1 MHSKSVDS
9 LSLTRAGFIE
19 YFLVA
24 TKLVHALTAIAP
36 ALFLLYYPGLVPV
49 ELRSNMLGLLLF
61 FGALTVIMF
70 QALDVYSDD
79 IFSNRLRF
87 RIMFFAWASAF
98 CLLLFMY
105 QGLGLFPYLSSKLVI
120 FWFTGS
126 LLLFGV
132 QRLLVLRLYRAWMK
146 RGMYL
151 QRTVILGFTES
162 GMHLAEYLVRNHDIR
177 SGIIGFIDDRSE
189 RVPENYNSLPLLGNT
204 KDLEK
209 LIRQEQ
215 VDQVL
220 VALPWFAEGRIGAI
234 VHRLRQ
240 LPVNVLLVPDM
251 AAFRHA
257 HNRIVDVSGIPMFP
271 ARQRARP
278 RLRPARP
285 GRQPQ
290 AGLPGPATLPQG
302 HRAEAAPGRPAG
314 HRGPAR
320 RFLQHRLDP
329 RGRPQ
334 RLAVLVGP
342 RRQRAPAE
350 AQGGHPARSAQRQG
364 HALERQRR
372 PGSPG
377 EVQPADAGLG
387 VKPPM
392 RILWILPYSPWPT
405 TSGGKTRQYH
415 LLRSLAARGHRI
427 TVLLHSKQ
435 PVSAEDRQAL
445 EPFLERL
452 VVLPRRPLRSLSTL
466 LAALFAPYPL
476 LASVNGLS
484 AELQRTATELLRE
497 PWDVVQ
503 VEHSYSFQP
512 YERPLR
518 DAGQPFVLT
527 EHNVESSL
535 GAATYDRLPGWALPF
550 VRYDQWRYR
559 RWERRVMSQAAA
571 VVAVT
576 EKDARQLGAML
587 GRPVPVVVNGVDCE
601 HFAAARPTPEAQR
614 VLFLG
619 NYEYAPNVDAVEWM
633 LDEILPRVW
642 AHCPEARMSVCGY
655 ALPAEWAQRWSD
667 PRIEWQGFVPDLLQL
682 QSSSSV
688 FLAALRHGGGSKL
701 KVLEA
706 LAAGLPLAS
715 TAQGVS
721 GLELRD
727 GEDYLGGESAEQLAN
742 AVVRLLQDPAQAR
755 ALGENG
761 RAYVRRAHDWSVAAS
776 QLEQVYAGLAE
787 GAPACA

>member
-257 HNRIVDVSGIPMFP
+257 HNRIVDVSGIPMFNASELP
-271 ARQRARP
+271 LRGWSPLIKRCEDLVLASIALVLFAPLMALVALAIRLDSKGPVLFRQKRYGYIRK
-278 RLRPARP
+278 
-285 GRQPQ
+285 
-290 AGLPGPATLPQG
+290 TSIDELPQLFNVL
-302 HRAEAAPGRPAG
+302 AG
-314 HRGPAR
+314 SMSM
-320 RFLQHRLDP
+320 
-329 RGRPQ
+329 
-334 RLAVLVGP
+334 VGP
-342 RRQRAPAE
+342 RPHATATKAAGIPFEE
-350 AQGGHPARSAQRQG
+350 AVSEYSSRHR
-364 HALERQRR
+364 
-372 PGSPG
+372 
-377 EVQPADAGLG
+377 
-387 VKPPM
+387 VKPGITGWAQINGY
-392 RILWILPYSPWPT
+392 RGETDTLHKIKKRVEYDLEYIAKWSVWFDLYILFRTVP
-405 TSGGKTRQYH
+405 
-415 LLRSLAARGHRI
+415 A
-427 TVLLHSKQ
+427 VLLTK
-435 PVSAEDRQAL
+435 E
-445 EPFLERL
+445 
-452 VVLPRRPLRSLSTL
+452 
-466 LAALFAPYPL
+466 
-476 LASVNGLS
+476 
-484 AELQRTATELLRE
+484 
-497 PWDVVQ
+497 
-503 VEHSYSFQP
+503 
-512 YERPLR
+512 
-518 DAGQPFVLT
+518 
-527 EHNVESSL
+527 
-535 GAATYDRLPGWALPF
+535 
-550 VRYDQWRYR
+550 
-559 RWERRVMSQAAA
+559 
-571 VVAVT
+571 
-576 EKDARQLGAML
+576 
-587 GRPVPVVVNGVDCE
+587 
-601 HFAAARPTPEAQR
+601 
-614 VLFLG
+614 
-619 NYEYAPNVDAVEWM
+619 
-633 LDEILPRVW
+633 
-642 AHCPEARMSVCGY
+642 
-655 ALPAEWAQRWSD
+655 
-667 PRIEWQGFVPDLLQL
+667 
-682 QSSSSV
+682 
-688 FLAALRHGGGSKL
+688 
-701 KVLEA
+701 
-706 LAAGLPLAS
+706 
-715 TAQGVS
+715 
-721 GLELRD
+721 
-727 GEDYLGGESAEQLAN
+727 
-742 AVVRLLQDPAQAR
+742 
-755 ALGENG
+755 
-761 RAYVRRAHDWSVAAS
+761 
-776 QLEQVYAGLAE
+776 VY
-787 GAPACA
+787 

>member
-257 HNRIVDVSGIPMFP
+257 HNRIVDVSGIPMFN
-271 ARQRARP
+271 ASE
-278 RLRPARP
+278 L
-285 GRQPQ
+285 
-290 AGLPGPATLPQG
+290 
-302 HRAEAAPGRPAG
+302 
-314 HRGPAR
+314 
-320 RFLQHRLDP
+320 
-329 RGRPQ
+329 
-334 RLAVLVGP
+334 
-342 RRQRAPAE
+342 
-350 AQGGHPARSAQRQG
+350 
-364 HALERQRR
+364 
-372 PGSPG
+372 
-377 EVQPADAGLG
+377 
-387 VKPPM
+387 
-392 RILWILPYSPWPT
+392 
-405 TSGGKTRQYH
+405 
-415 LLRSLAARGHRI
+415 
-427 TVLLHSKQ
+427 
-435 PVSAEDRQAL
+435 
-445 EPFLERL
+445 
-452 VVLPRRPLRSLSTL
+452 PLRGWSPLIKRCEDL
-466 LAALFAPYPL
+466 VLASIALVLFAPL
-476 LASVNGLS
+476 MALVALAIRLDSKGPVLFRQKRYGYNNRLIWVFKFRSMYTERTDANAERQTTRDDDRITRVGRFIRKTSIDELPQLFNVLAGACRWS
-484 AELQRTATELLRE
+484 ARAPTPPRPRPPAFPSRRRSANTARATGSSPASPAGRRSTAT
-497 PWDVVQ
+497 
-503 VEHSYSFQP
+503 
-512 YERPLR
+512 
-518 DAGQPFVLT
+518 
-527 EHNVESSL
+527 
-535 GAATYDRLPGWALPF
+535 
-550 VRYDQWRYR
+550 
-559 RWERRVMSQAAA
+559 
-571 VVAVT
+571 
-576 EKDARQLGAML
+576 
-587 GRPVPVVVNGVDCE
+587 GV
-601 HFAAARPTPEAQR
+601 RPTPCTRSRNAWNTTSNTSPSGR
-614 VLFLG
+614 CG
-619 NYEYAPNVDAVEWM
+619 STSTS
-633 LDEILPRVW
+633 
-642 AHCPEARMSVCGY
+642 CSVRCQPY
-655 ALPAEWAQRWSD
+655 S
-667 PRIEWQGFVPDLLQL
+667 
-682 QSSSSV
+682 
-688 FLAALRHGGGSKL
+688 
-701 KVLEA
+701 
-706 LAAGLPLAS
+706 
-715 TAQGVS
+715 
-721 GLELRD
+721 
-727 GEDYLGGESAEQLAN
+727 
-742 AVVRLLQDPAQAR
+742 
-755 ALGENG
+755 
-761 RAYVRRAHDWSVAAS
+761 
-776 QLEQVYAGLAE
+776 
-787 GAPACA
+787 

>member
-257 HNRIVDVSGIPMFP
+257 HNRIVDVSGIPMFNASELPLRGWSP
-271 ARQRARP
+271 AFPSRRRSANTARATGSS
-278 RLRPARP
+278 PAS
-285 GRQPQ
+285 
-290 AGLPGPATLPQG
+290 
-302 HRAEAAPGRPAG
+302 PAG
-314 HRGPAR
+314 R
-320 RFLQHRLDP
+320 R
-329 RGRPQ
+329 
-334 RLAVLVGP
+334 
-342 RRQRAPAE
+342 
-350 AQGGHPARSAQRQG
+350 S
-364 HALERQRR
+364 
-372 PGSPG
+372 
-377 EVQPADAGLG
+377 
-387 VKPPM
+387 
-392 RILWILPYSPWPT
+392 
-405 TSGGKTRQYH
+405 
-415 LLRSLAARGHRI
+415 
-427 TVLLHSKQ
+427 
-435 PVSAEDRQAL
+435 
-445 EPFLERL
+445 
-452 VVLPRRPLRSLSTL
+452 
-466 LAALFAPYPL
+466 
-476 LASVNGLS
+476 
-484 AELQRTATELLRE
+484 TAT
-497 PWDVVQ
+497 
-503 VEHSYSFQP
+503 
-512 YERPLR
+512 
-518 DAGQPFVLT
+518 
-527 EHNVESSL
+527 
-535 GAATYDRLPGWALPF
+535 
-550 VRYDQWRYR
+550 
-559 RWERRVMSQAAA
+559 A
-571 VVAVT
+571 V
-576 EKDARQLGAML
+576 
-587 GRPVPVVVNGVDCE
+587 
-601 HFAAARPTPEAQR
+601 RPTPCTRSRNAWNTTSNTSPSGR
-614 VLFLG
+614 CG
-619 NYEYAPNVDAVEWM
+619 STSTS
-633 LDEILPRVW
+633 
-642 AHCPEARMSVCGY
+642 CSVRCQPY
-655 ALPAEWAQRWSD
+655 S
-667 PRIEWQGFVPDLLQL
+667 
-682 QSSSSV
+682 
-688 FLAALRHGGGSKL
+688 
-701 KVLEA
+701 
-706 LAAGLPLAS
+706 
-715 TAQGVS
+715 
-721 GLELRD
+721 
-727 GEDYLGGESAEQLAN
+727 
-742 AVVRLLQDPAQAR
+742 
-755 ALGENG
+755 
-761 RAYVRRAHDWSVAAS
+761 
-776 QLEQVYAGLAE
+776 
-787 GAPACA
+787 